1 MTKIQFRRGTA
12 SQWTTANPILSAGE
26 CGYET
31 DTGLAKI
38 GDGSTTWTA
47 LEYITD
53 TLSQNYDGGN
63 ASSLFGGSITIDGGA
78 A

>member
-1 MTKIQFRRGTA
+1 MVKIQLRRGTA
-12 SQWTTANPILSAGE
+12 SAWTSANPTLSAGE
-26 CGYET
+26 PGYET

-38 GDGSTTWTA
+38 GDGSTTWTS

-53 TLSQNYDGGN
+53 TVSQNYDGGN
-63 ASSLFGGSITIDGGA
+63 SSSLFGGSITIDGGA